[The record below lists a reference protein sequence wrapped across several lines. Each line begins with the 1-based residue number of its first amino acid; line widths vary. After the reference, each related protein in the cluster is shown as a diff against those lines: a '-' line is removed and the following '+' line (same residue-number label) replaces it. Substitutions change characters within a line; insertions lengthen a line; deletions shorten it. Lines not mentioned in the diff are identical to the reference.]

1 MEAQAFL
8 QAQLSEIEVEG
19 RGASLRQVPR
29 QGDGRRCKGGLA
41 SSRPGEE
48 EGSISRACRAKEPLE
63 RTGLSS
69 PVAKASVCF
78 VLREAWLS
86 SQADCLGVGGAER
99 ML

>member
-41 SSRPGEE
+41 PSRPGEE

-63 RTGLSS
+63 LGANRAIQPRGQGVCLLCVEGGL
-69 PVAKASVCF
+69 AQ
-78 VLREAWLS
+78 LS
-86 SQADCLGVGGAER
+86 G
-99 ML
+99 